1 MAFRAKAVTEGEG
14 KMKITV
20 LGSCSGTEPMP
31 GRHHT
36 SVLLE
41 AGEALYW
48 FDAGESCA
56 HTAHTS
62 GFDLLRSRCLFI
74 THPHMDHTGGLP
86 HLVWTFA
93 KLQWRNKRSM
103 VYPFA
108 IYTPYPPQ
116 VREYLSAGALTEFGP
131 EMQKAAVH
139 PVTDGVVYEDE
150 NISVE
155 ALHNRHL
162 GDAPDGQWRSFS
174 YRIQSR
180 ADGKKVLLSGDVKSP
195 SDLQPFLEDG
205 SDLLLMETGHHD
217 PLEVCGFL
225 NGLTMPPGKLL
236 FYHHGRTILADP
248 ERCRTQCRQCYC
260 NVVFLADDGMSI
272 SL

>member
-1 MAFRAKAVTEGEG
+1 
-14 KMKITV
+14 MKITV

-41 AGEALYW
+41 AGESLYW
-48 FDAGESCA
+48 FDAGECCA

-93 KLQWRNKRSM
+93 KLQWRDKRSM
-103 VYPFA
+103 AYPFA

-116 VREYLSAGALTEFGP
+116 VRDYLSAGSLTEFGP
-131 EMQKAAVH
+131 EMQKAAIH

-150 NISVE
+150 NITVE
-155 ALHNRHL
+155 ALHTRHL

-174 YRIQSR
+174 YRIRSR
-180 ADGKKVLLSGDVKSP
+180 TDGKTVLLSGDVKSP
-195 SDLQPFLEDG
+195 ADLQPFLADRC
-205 SDLLLMETGHHD
+205 DLLLMETGHHD
-217 PLEVCGFL
+217 PLEVCRFL
-225 NGLTMPPGKLL
+225 NDLSMPPGKLL

-248 ERCRTQCRQCYC
+248 EHCLTQCRQCYC
-260 NVVFLADDGMSI
+260 NGVFIARDGMGI